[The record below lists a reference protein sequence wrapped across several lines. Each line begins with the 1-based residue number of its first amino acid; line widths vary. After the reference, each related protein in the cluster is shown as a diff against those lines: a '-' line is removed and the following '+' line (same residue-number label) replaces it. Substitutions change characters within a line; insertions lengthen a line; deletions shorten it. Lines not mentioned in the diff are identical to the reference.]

1 MKKIALFLMM
11 MLGTVTSWARPG
23 YTKPVD
29 VLQPDGTTVTLL
41 MRGDEYLSF
50 MTTTDGYTVI
60 KGDDGYYR
68 YAVKA
73 EEGLMATD
81 FIAKNPEQRQAGEQ
95 AFLANQKKNIH
106 ADMSASSLERKARV
120 STMISKNYA
129 AMKDGQHRAAIWDR
143 INYDNFKGLVVLVEW
158 NDRKFTMSDPQAFYQ
173 RLVNERHLKDTSK
186 KYYPVDVTAS
196 ARDYFNDQSMG
207 IFDPTFDVTGPIQID
222 YSCEY
227 PCPKTEDGKN
237 EDPHFDGRFR
247 NILKAVMTKLNST
260 TDFTNYDLNNDGT
273 IDMVYLI
280 FAGYGSYV
288 QGNSYKYLWPHAD
301 DYSGRSNFYGMRYD
315 GKLFGRY
322 ACSVEI
328 QDYEGYASQHVW
340 LDGIGTICHE
350 FSHVLGL
357 ADHYDTDYE
366 NNGQAEDPGPW
377 DIMAGGADYNYGLTP
392 AGYNAFERYM
402 LGFAELRTLDV
413 EGSYELEP
421 FGTSNQFYMIKTG
434 TPNDDFFIEN
444 RQRQGWDTYL
454 PGHGLLVWRA
464 ETGDNTVWSSNKVNC
479 YPDHMYFQL
488 LKATPTKSINSNYTP
503 FPGAGKVTDITS
515 KTDPALL
522 SWLEK
527 EAQVDLFDITENPDG
542 NITFNAGKNLYESAV
557 EDFEAAAVTTADAK
571 EQKGVFC
578 NWDLTN
584 ATIEQVADENGNGNQ
599 VVRIGRSGTLVSSP
613 LTKPVRNLSFK
624 AWNGSQTAKISLKY
638 SVDDGAKWVTVKNT
652 DQQSSTSLSRNEKD
666 VTIMFREEIPANAII
681 QIQMLGTNTNAVTY
695 IDDIT
700 VSFGKTDTEGIR
712 SVSTSK
718 ASSAAYNLSGQRVT
732 NGYKGVVIVNGKKTI
747 NH

>member
-95 AFLANQKKNIH
+95 AFLATQKKNIY

-158 NDRKFTMSDPQAFYQ
+158 NDRKFSMSDPQAFYQ

-227 PCPKTEDGKN
+227 PCPKTSTYQD
-237 EDPHFDGRFR
+237 DPTFDGRFR

-301 DYSGRSNFYGMRYD
+301 DYSGRASYYGMRYD

-322 ACSVEI
+322 ACSMEI

-366 NNGQAEDPGPW
+366 NNGQAEDPGAW
-377 DIMAGGADYNYGLTP
+377 DIMAGGADHNYGLTP

-421 FGTSNQFYMIKTG
+421 FDTSNQFYMIKTG

-464 ETGDNTVWSSNKVNC
+464 ETGDNNVWSYNKVNC

-515 KTDPALL
+515 KTDPALV

-542 NITFNAGKNLYESAV
+542 NITFNAGKNLYESYV

-599 VVRIGRSGTLVSSP
+599 VVRIGRSGTLISSK
-613 LTKPVRNLSFK
+613 LTKPVRNLFFT
-624 AWNGSQTAKISLKY
+624 AWNGNQTAKISLKY
-638 SVDDGAKWVTVKNT
+638 SVDNGSKWITVKNT

-681 QIQMLGTNTNAVTY
+681 QIQMLGTNANAVTY

-718 ASSAAYNLSGQRVT
+718 ASSAAYNLSGQRIN
-732 NGYKGVVIVNGKKTI
+732 NGYKGIVIVDGKKTI